1 MGWWTP
7 ATRSTLS
14 ASGGVP
20 PYSWAVTGLPDGV
33 TANGPVISGTPRT
46 PGSFTV
52 TVTVKDSAPGSTPQT
67 KTFNVNVVAAPL
79 VITTASLPN
88 GTVGT
93 AYSASVGATGGTTP
107 LAFSATGLPDG
118 LSISA
123 AGAITGTPTA
133 PGAANIVV
141 TVKDKGGASTSKNF
155 AVSFVLPSTPPLGFA
170 GISPTAGALQQLRVG
185 VSLGNTFPV
194 DVVVTLTLTFT
205 PDSGADDPT
214 VVFASGGRTARITVP
229 AGATNGATDVGV
241 QTGTVAGV
249 ITITAQMQASGQDV
263 TPSPAPRTTTRIA
276 AGAPVIISGSLT
288 AVRNATGFTV
298 TLNGYVTDREMT
310 QAVFQF
316 TAGTGANLQTT
327 TLTVPLDAMFAQYFN
342 SAGAAAT
349 GSQFTYAQP
358 FTLTGSTQAVVSVT
372 VTLSN
377 KIGQSAP
384 ATASLN

>member
-1 MGWWTP
+1 
-7 ATRSTLS
+7 
-14 ASGGVP
+14 
-20 PYSWAVTGLPDGV
+20 
-33 TANGPVISGTPRT
+33 
-46 PGSFTV
+46 V

-67 KTFNVNVVAAPL
+67 KTFSVNVVAAPL
-79 VITTASLPN
+79 IITTASLPN

-93 AYSASVGATGGTTP
+93 PYSASVGASGGIAP
-107 LAFSATGLPDG
+107 LTFSATGLPDG

-123 AGAITGTPTA
+123 GGAITGATTA
-133 PGAANIVV
+133 AGPATIVV
-141 TVKDKGGASTSKNF
+141 TVKDKGGASTSKSF
-155 AVSFVLPSTPPLGFA
+155 GVSFVLPATPPLNFG
-170 GISPTAGALQQLRVG
+170 GISPTSAALQQLRVG

-214 VVFASGGRTARITVP
+214 VVFSTGGRTTRITVP
-229 AGATNGATDVGV
+229 AGATNGLTDVGV

-276 AGAPVIISGSLT
+276 AAAPVIISGSLT

-298 TLNGYVTDREMT
+298 TMNGYVTDREMT

-327 TLTVPLDAMFAQYFN
+327 TLTVPLDATFAQYFN
-342 SAGAAAT
+342 SAGATAT
-349 GSQFTYAQP
+349 GSQFTYTQQ

-372 VTLSN
+372 VTLAN
-377 KIGQSAP
+377 KIGQSAA
-384 ATASLN
+384 ATATLN